1 MAPSKHTECLVYLQ
15 YGISSGSM
23 AWTLD
28 VTRTCDKF
36 WFGVTVDKDLDCND
50 WIADHDAAYMISE
63 EGEIEE
69 KTYEN
74 YVPKTVRERPARPA
88 MVQQAHAAP
97 RWVRLKQYA
106 PASNIQGIWASVAF
120 VLDMDKRELYIQVCV
135 SSGDWAIL

>member
-1 MAPSKHTECLVYLQ
+1 MSETRCSADSYLVPIPGPRVQ

-28 VTRTCDKF
+28 VSRTCDKF

-74 YVPKTVRERPARPA
+74 YVPKTVRPHHVRRVVGCSPCAVAATTAR
-88 MVQQAHAAP
+88 
-97 RWVRLKQYA
+97 
-106 PASNIQGIWASVAF
+106 
-120 VLDMDKRELYIQVCV
+120 
-135 SSGDWAIL
+135 

>member
-1 MAPSKHTECLVYLQ
+1 MQ
-15 YGISSGSM
+15 YGIASGSM

-28 VTRTCDKF
+28 VSRTCDKF

-88 MVQQAHAAP
+88 MVPQADAAP
-97 RWVRLKQYA
+97 RWVRLKPFP
-106 PASNIQGIWASVAF
+106 PAAQIQGLWASIAF
-120 VLDMDKRELYIQVCV
+120 VLDMDKGELYMQARPPC
-135 SSGDWAIL
+135 